1 MARPQ
6 NSAFSCFCGYNEV
19 RRKRYCMQKQSKNL
33 YGARFGIK
41 LKLIRAKHGLSR
53 RELTEKSGLGKSY
66 ISRVEDGV
74 ILSPSQE
81 AKQKIY
87 EALNLDKATINFM
100 ENGAEMYFYEE
111 DGKQNLEVSVPKS
124 MNYGS
129 RASKVMIEKYIDLI
143 SEENLYMLE
152 YCAEAIYN
160 AENPGKVEEELS
172 DIFNEISK
180 YDSGWRRENK
190 TSHSKRLHQEYDEAV
205 RKYIEEKIKN
215 NDLIL
220 TSEELMKTIIPRV
233 KRTLT
238 NQKLKQLVEDGILTK
253 EREGKKVI
261 YKIVI

>member
-1 MARPQ
+1 MD
-6 NSAFSCFCGYNEV
+6 YNKAE
-19 RRKRYCMQKQSKNL
+19 RKRYCMQKQSKNL

-74 ILSPSQE
+74 ILSPSPE

-87 EALNLDKATINFM
+87 EALGLDKATINFM

-124 MNYGS
+124 MNYGP
-129 RASKVMIEKYIDLI
+129 RASKVMIEKYMELI
-143 SEENLYMLE
+143 SDENLYMLE

-160 AENPGKVEEELS
+160 AENPKKVEEDLS

-180 YDSGWRRENK
+180 YDSNWRRENK
-190 TSHSKRLHQEYDEAV
+190 TSISKKLHQEYGKAV
-205 RKYIEEKIKN
+205 LEYLEEKKKN
-215 NDLIL
+215 NDFIL
-220 TSEELMKTIIPRV
+220 TDQELMDNIVPKLKKTM
-233 KRTLT
+233 T
-238 NQKLKQLVEDGILTK
+238 NKKLKQLVENGVLLK
-253 EREGKKVI
+253 ERNGKKVI
-261 YKIVI
+261 YKIVA